1 MPSARSVIHKLRIPE
16 GEQESTPW
24 VNEDLKPVPL
34 ERQTWG
40 KLLVSPLVNLPTDG
54 P

>member
-1 MPSARSVIHKLRIPE
+1 MPSARSIIRKLRIPE

-24 VNEDLKPVPL
+24 VNEDLKPVPP

-40 KLLVSPLVNLPTDG
+40 TPIPTLLSRPADDL
-54 P
+54 